1 MHSSIDCLTQ
11 LLEEQNIQPHE
22 IESIKVYIEGFAE
35 QPAWLTRDI
44 TNLTDAQF
52 STAHS
57 MAVAAHRP
65 ATARAWQ
72 DPKLVFS
79 RSVMDLMAK
88 VKTEVHP
95 NYAQLLAANRASRPA
110 HVELRARG
118 QDFVVE
124 KQYPKGSPSP
134 DASTFMRD
142 EELQKKF
149 RDNAHG
155 TLSVS
160 ATEQAIETIM
170 TLEKLTDTGQL
181 MRLLA
186 GGAA

>member
-1 MHSSIDCLTQ
+1 MHSSIACLTQ
-11 LLEEQNIQPHE
+11 LLEEQSIQPHE

-72 DPKLVFS
+72 DPELVFS

-110 HVELRARG
+110 HVELRARTGFCGGKAIPQG
-118 QDFVVE
+118 QPVTRCLHLH
-124 KQYPKGSPSP
+124 
-134 DASTFMRD
+134 A
-142 EELQKKF
+142 
-149 RDNAHG
+149 
-155 TLSVS
+155 
-160 ATEQAIETIM
+160 
-170 TLEKLTDTGQL
+170 
-181 MRLLA
+181 
-186 GGAA
+186 